1 MASIQLMNIV
11 FPSQELYLRKI
22 GTRVKVWLEGNQHSA
37 YTVNGAFLVQ
47 GSVSVAVTVNGHTS
61 FQVPALGRW
70 SDEASTTRFTLPGTV
85 YLNFVVRG
93 EVLIIDS
100 SALASGSG
108 ATIPPEWKPQVV
120 SGVEYNAVT
129 NSLVANYYALFNP
142 SPYSAQYYINT
153 SISGGASVQ
162 ILEAMTSYIT
172 TFGAT
177 CSQTLN
183 TLSSTVT
190 LNETYEEPYEL
201 QYCAL
206 RYYVSE
212 IAEGTATVCIDAVD
226 CHAWTD
232 TFWANAEQLAAEFAY
247 LYNSWTAENFATS
260 VGTKCYVT
268 LTAEQVASQIAL
280 WEESSPPV
288 VSNAPNIVAGFLLPF
303 FILRAVF
310 DDPSTVEGE
319 YDSPV
324 LVKTTE
330 VTSMATITVSDNSQ
344 IAAGDTLT
352 NNVGGI
358 PFVYTFRNLPTGAA
372 NEIIIGGTAAITAA
386 NIATALNATDGA
398 IFTATASS
406 GVVSVTEYT
415 SETVTKTTTSAG
427 ITIGDVIQT
436 VIYTTPDPVATLPA
450 FTSNGLCSDGTG
462 FLPKFTGAGTC
473 TQDDFCIGRGVLP
486 AATCNAQSFIT
497 GVSYSSTDAEKISL
511 LLNGN
516 GFMQN
521 FAPMVCVSD
530 PDEAALLAV
539 QFAANYIT
547 HTSDVIVWG
556 TTESWVCPR
565 ATLYY
570 AQGDCEDGAFLI
582 ASLLLN
588 IGVSSSKVKVA
599 IGYYDDTGHAWAMYQ
614 RASDGIW
621 VNLDW
626 TKGSTYWNAISSV
639 DELPIAF
646 SEA

>member
-1 MASIQLMNIV
+1 
-11 FPSQELYLRKI
+11 
-22 GTRVKVWLEGNQHSA
+22 
-37 YTVNGAFLVQ
+37 
-47 GSVSVAVTVNGHTS
+47 
-61 FQVPALGRW
+61 
-70 SDEASTTRFTLPGTV
+70 
-85 YLNFVVRG
+85 
-93 EVLIIDS
+93 
-100 SALASGSG
+100 
-108 ATIPPEWKPQVV
+108 
-120 SGVEYNAVT
+120 
-129 NSLVANYYALFNP
+129 
-142 SPYSAQYYINT
+142 
-153 SISGGASVQ
+153 
-162 ILEAMTSYIT
+162 MTSYIT

-201 QYCAL
+201 QYFAL

-212 IAEGTATVCIDAVD
+212 IVEGTATVCIDAVD
-226 CHAWTD
+226 CHAWTG
-232 TFWANAEQLAAEFAY
+232 TFWTNAEQLAAQFAY
-247 LYNSWTAENFATS
+247 IYNMWAAENFATS
-260 VGTKCYVT
+260 AGAKCYVT
-268 LTAEQVASQIAL
+268 LTEEQVAAQIAL
-280 WEESSPPV
+280 WEESSPIV
-288 VSNAPNIVAGFLLPF
+288 VSNAPNIIAAFLLPF
-303 FILRAVF
+303 YILRAVF
-310 DDPSTVEGE
+310 ADPSIVDGT
-319 YDSPV
+319 YDQPV
-324 LVKTTE
+324 LVNTTE
-330 VTSMATITVSDNSQ
+330 VTSTETITVSDNTQ
-344 IAAGDTLT
+344 ISAGDTLT

-372 NEIIIGGTAAITAA
+372 NEIIIGATAAITAA

-406 GVVSVTEYT
+406 DVVSVTEYT
-415 SETVTKTTTSAG
+415 SETVTKSTTSVG
-427 ITIGDVIQT
+427 VTIGVVIQS
-436 VIYTTPDPVATLPA
+436 VLYTTPDPVATLPA
-450 FTSNGLCSDGTG
+450 LTSNGLCSDGTG
-462 FLPKFTGAGTC
+462 FLPAFTASGTC

-486 AATCNAQSFIT
+486 AATCNAQSFIS
-497 GVSYSSTDAEKISL
+497 GLNYDSTKLEKISL

-516 GFMQN
+516 GFMQS
-521 FAPMVCVSD
+521 FAPMVCVTD

-547 HTSDVIVWG
+547 HTPDVIVWG

-565 ATLYY
+565 GTLYY

-614 RASDGIW
+614 RASDDIW